1 MMSKDPVNSPP
12 EKPVGPSGESEKS
25 PVGSDVGEKAG
36 PLPEN
41 LPQRRPVTEAAI
53 SQAENPS
60 AEALCAPRGSG
71 GFQPTLPPEGSPPG
85 HPSPPAESHES
96 PPGESLSADAGK
108 SVSPQEGSDPSEV
121 GGESRPRRRILIGS
135 QRDPAQYRRRFFG
148 ESVRLLGFRRDRGER
163 RHPQE
168 PREKGP
174 GSESEQVSPLHA
186 ESPASS
192 EEKDLSSARTVDTPG
207 EALLPPGAFAVS
219 EPAVEPPL
227 AGVTPEAGSPS
238 TKEGQSAVEARPLV
252 DSPAAGMQ
260 APSGTSTSALPPEV
274 STILPGIALDA
285 DTTQMGTIH
294 PPFAETGLAGAR
306 ELPEVEPE
314 PSISEPLQQAEAPV
328 APLGF
333 SESFPKEE
341 VPGHAGVAPA
351 LESSPSP
358 GETLMWHA
366 IAESLP
372 ELRVEIPE
380 NIAQASVPLPTIP
393 KPTDKLSADLVSELE
408 EALAGFSMDQALQGV
423 EHMPR
428 ERIPEDT
435 LLEARVVGIHEDKV
449 FVDLGVREQGYFSL
463 KETEDPPEIGKTLQV
478 RVVRF
483 DPENSIYEVALP
495 ARAAEVAAWDELTV
509 GMLVEARVTG
519 VNAGGLECEV
529 NHIRGFIP
537 LSHIAPY
544 RVTNPEEYVGQ
555 RLTCVVIEANRE
567 RRNLVLSRRA
577 AIEREQEA
585 AREALWAQLEP
596 GQVVEGLVRKLM
608 DFGAFVDLGGVD
620 GLLHI
625 SQISWGR
632 IHHPSQVLQEGQ
644 RIKVKILSV
653 DRSSKRISLA
663 YRDLAG
669 DPWEQV
675 TTKYPENS
683 VIRGRVTRIMPYGAF
698 VELEPG
704 VEGLV
709 HISELA
715 WKKVWRVSD
724 VVKEGQ
730 EVDVVVMS
738 VDPQARRISL
748 SMKHLSPPP
757 EEMPPQEEETPTTES
772 SAQAV
777 STPSAGEE
785 SAAAG
790 EAPAESPPEK
800 PKKPP
805 KPERPLRGG
814 LGPSPLGKKF
824 GLNW

>member
-1 MMSKDPVNSPP
+1 MMSENSLNSSPERLVQPDPEGINTGKTPAAGENLADQSIQESPQVEASGGGAPNSGENFSPP
-12 EKPVGPSGESEKS
+12 SAGEGQGLAKGDAPQARGATTSEPADSPAAVGVSPSSGE
-25 PVGSDVGEKAG
+25 GETTG
-36 PLPEN
+36 GQPEPERPEN
-41 LPQRRPVTEAAI
+41 TGQ
-53 SQAENPS
+53 
-60 AEALCAPRGSG
+60 
-71 GFQPTLPPEGSPPG
+71 
-85 HPSPPAESHES
+85 
-96 PPGESLSADAGK
+96 
-108 SVSPQEGSDPSEV
+108 
-121 GGESRPRRRILIGS
+121 SRPRRRILIGS
-135 QRDPAQYRRRFFG
+135 QRDPAHYRRRFFG
-148 ESVRLLGFRRDRGER
+148 EGVRFLGLRRDREEGEGSREAR
-163 RHPQE
+163 RERPPFQPGQIPTAE
-168 PREKGP
+168 AQTSP
-174 GSESEQVSPLHA
+174 GSQPGPLPAGVSESASPEVRGTPLGSQPAGVEDQSLVGQPPVGPAPSPVGSSAGTEAPVVPPVSALPGGSEAKPLTKALDESQPQVSDLPPA
-186 ESPASS
+186 AVASS
-192 EEKDLSSARTVDTPG
+192 AEVPHEGVPSGEK
-207 EALLPPGAFAVS
+207 
-219 EPAVEPPL
+219 AVEPAQAEPGPQPEISGGQPL
-227 AGVTPEAGSPS
+227 
-238 TKEGQSAVEARPLV
+238 R
-252 DSPAAGMQ
+252 
-260 APSGTSTSALPPEV
+260 
-274 STILPGIALDA
+274 
-285 DTTQMGTIH
+285 
-294 PPFAETGLAGAR
+294 
-306 ELPEVEPE
+306 EPE
-314 PSISEPLQQAEAPV
+314 SLTPPSDLAHSTV
-328 APLGF
+328 
-333 SESFPKEE
+333 EE
-341 VPGHAGVAPA
+341 VPVGVEHGPSEEA
-351 LESSPSP
+351 SPSLA
-358 GETLMWHA
+358 ETLMWDA

-372 ELRVEIPE
+372 EPRPEPPAILSGTVGPIP
-380 NIAQASVPLPTIP
+380 SIP
-393 KPTDKLSADLVSELE
+393 KPTDKLSPELVSELE
-408 EALAGFSMDQALQGV
+408 EALAGFSMEQALQGV
-423 EHMPR
+423 DQLPR

-435 LLEARVVGIHEDKV
+435 LVEARVVGVHEDKV

-463 KETEDPPEIGKTLQV
+463 KETEEPPEIGKTLQV
-478 RVVRF
+478 RIVRF

-495 ARAAEVAAWDELTV
+495 ARAAEVAAWEEITV

-653 DRSSKRISLA
+653 DRASKRISLA

-683 VIRGRVTRIMPYGAF
+683 VVRGKVTRIMPYGAF

-757 EEMPPQEEETPTTES
+757 EETPPEEKEPAPAEP
-772 SAQAV
+772 SAQEAPTSV
-777 STPSAGEE
+777 SAEE
-785 SAAAG
+785 VAPVA
-790 EAPAESPPEK
+790 EAPAQSPPDK